1 MANTMRIWLL
11 VWVISDTMIFK
22 MNAIQNSKEVNNK
35 NTVNTSFAHDNDDK
49 NPQTE
54 NHSIVLNL
62 PKPDDRST
70 NNSKLNDEQE
80 NKSGEQTE
88 QPFIQLVIDSL
99 DKIHTDRQGSN
110 TTTIPSN
117 STTSD
122 SIENPIKIE
131 KKSSTES
138 NVTTPAPP
146 LIPIA
151 SVKPSIKH
159 NKDTQQKIIIR
170 YALKVYHVQK
180 ADLINAQSHVVD
192 IEIFAIRFGKIS
204 SF

>member
-35 NTVNTSFAHDNDDK
+35 NTVNTSFAHDDDDK

-88 QPFIQLVIDSL
+88 QPFMQLVIDSL

-117 STTSD
+117 TTSD

-192 IEIFAIRFGKIS
+192 IEIFAIRLGKIS